1 MFRARARP
9 NRVMNITVDGI
20 VMEGTMKF
28 LFRDVD
34 ENDAAHR
41 GTFWS
46 GRFMTQPLE
55 LELQLPPVHG

>member
-1 MFRARARP
+1 
-9 NRVMNITVDGI
+9 MNITVDGI